1 MPGENLGRNL
11 NPQEVAEY
19 NEAYRKGCDLL
30 NRHIGTFGQWG
41 RPPQTRQVHE

>member
-1 MPGENLGRNL
+1 MPDENLGRNL
-11 NPQEVAEY
+11 TPEDVA
-19 NEAYRKGCDLL
+19 AYGKGCDLL